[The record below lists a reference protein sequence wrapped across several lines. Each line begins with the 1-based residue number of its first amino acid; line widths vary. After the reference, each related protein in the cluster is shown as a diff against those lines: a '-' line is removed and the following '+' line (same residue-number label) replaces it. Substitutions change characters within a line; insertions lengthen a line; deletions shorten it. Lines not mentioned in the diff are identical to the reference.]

1 MQKQQNMCV
10 RTKLRGAGVNFPPL
24 HTSMSYKQP
33 ISYTTCGTTV
43 MRGDRGCSW
52 VQPGS
57 ALPAW
62 PPRTARP
69 TGSYESVR
77 WGQQNRGQR
86 SHTATKLKDT
96 PHGPRFLATSCD
108 HPSLLSRSS
117 CLSFQPP
124 LSRLCL
130 FSHCIL
136 KSSQEQ
142 MLLPIREW
150 RDGKA
155 PPVHCGSCCEVDL
168 TDAARPRNS
177 GNLELA
183 SHLNTHTHTDTKK
196 RGRQSARRRDR
207 GFKNCDREGGRW
219 GKEYSNK
226 ESLEEYYFIQC
237 GMVIRT
243 HTRRSRSWWTGAGV
257 EMSEYICKINMGE
270 GVATVTMRV
279 AFVYMYALGARE
291 RDRFCSLWHMFLVT
305 TSTNATS
312 FFMKNLFLIQVAP
325 KCNT

>member
-1 MQKQQNMCV
+1 
-10 RTKLRGAGVNFPPL
+10 
-24 HTSMSYKQP
+24 
-33 ISYTTCGTTV
+33 

-52 VQPGS
+52 VQLGS

-108 HPSLLSRSS
+108 HPSLLPRSS

-155 PPVHCGSCCEVDL
+155 PPVHRGSCCEVDL

-183 SHLNTHTHTDTKK
+183 SHLNT
-196 RGRQSARRRDR
+196 
-207 GFKNCDREGGRW
+207 
-219 GKEYSNK
+219 
-226 ESLEEYYFIQC
+226 
-237 GMVIRT
+237 RT
-243 HTRRSRSWWTGAGV
+243 HTEKKGAASLL
-257 EMSEYICKINMGE
+257 EE
-270 GVATVTMRV
+270 GTAGSKTVTEKEGDEGKSILIRSH
-279 AFVYMYALGARE
+279 L
-291 RDRFCSLWHMFLVT
+291 
-305 TSTNATS
+305 
-312 FFMKNLFLIQVAP
+312 KNIILYSAVW
-325 KCNT
+325 